1 MERGNVTTPF
11 GRRAMTLGM
20 LARQIAAGDIPP
32 KQSVDKWKLF
42 RTVCEA
48 KAEIGISDRSLAV
61 LNALLSFSPGA
72 ELSSENGLVVF
83 PSNAQLSL
91 RAHGMAGTTL
101 RRHLACLVEA
111 GLIVRRDSPNGKRYA
126 RKNRNGAIGEAFGF
140 DLAPLLA
147 RAEEFK
153 AAAAKLAA
161 EQQHL
166 RLVRERLSLCRRD
179 ITKLLELSREIGP
192 DADLDALES
201 EIQHLITGLP
211 RKAPAG
217 VVEAILEKLAKL
229 RDDLTNRL
237 EILLNSQKTA
247 ANDHQNGWHKQNSD
261 PDSQFESEPG
271 MGKGREI
278 SFTADARRTES
289 DGRTRKP
296 EQRRRDE
303 ASPRLPASLVP
314 PTAPVER
321 LSRQIP
327 LPAVLQACPQIADYA
342 PSGRVANWKDLITA
356 AIVVRTM
363 LEVSADAYEDACSV
377 LGYENA
383 ATVMACILERADRI
397 NSPGGYLRDLTRRA
411 RQQTFSLA
419 PMIGALSQAS
429 RASATMAS

>member
-1 MERGNVTTPF
+1 MERGSVTTPF

-48 KAEIGISDRSLAV
+48 KSEIGVSDRSLAV
-61 LNALLSFSPGA
+61 LNALLSFYPGA

-83 PSNAQLSL
+83 PSNTQLSL
-91 RAHGMAGTTL
+91 RTHGMAGTTL
-101 RRHLACLVEA
+101 RRHLACLVET

-126 RKNRNGAIGEAFGF
+126 RKSRNGTIGEAFGF

-153 AAAAKLAA
+153 VSAAKLAA
-161 EQQHL
+161 EKQHL

-179 ITKLLELSREIGP
+179 ITKLLELSREISP
-192 DADLDALES
+192 DVDCQDFDS
-201 EIQHLITGLP
+201 EFHQLIASLP
-211 RKAPAG
+211 RNAPVG
-217 VVEAILEKLAKL
+217 CFEALLDKLAML
-229 RDDLTNRL
+229 RDELTNRL

-247 ANDHQNGWHKQNSD
+247 TNDHQNGWHKQNSD
-261 PDSQFESEPG
+261 PDSKFESEPSL
-271 MGKGREI
+271 GKGEGI
-278 SFTADARRTES
+278 GLADDPCQTERATVS
-289 DGRTRKP
+289 SNLP
-296 EQRRRDE
+296 HQRRCGDPPLALNRFI
-303 ASPRLPASLVP
+303 P
-314 PTAPVER
+314 PTDSIDRPR
-321 LSRQIP
+321 RQIP
-327 LPAVLQACPQIADYA
+327 LPAVLQACPQIADYG

-383 ATVMACILERADRI
+383 AAVMACILERADQI

-411 RQQTFSLA
+411 RKQAFSLA
-419 PMIGALSQAS
+419 PMVSALSQA
-429 RASATMAS
+429 RRVSAPMTS